1 LARARSAQLY
11 SDAKKLIPGGVNSP
25 ARAWGSVGGD
35 PLFFKR
41 ASGSRIWDVDDNELI
56 DYVCSWGPMI
66 LGHAHPAVI
75 DAAIEAARLGTSF
88 GAPTELEVEMARRV
102 VDAVPSI
109 EVVRFVSSG
118 TEATMSALRLA
129 RARTGRSKILKFN
142 GGYHGHEDAL
152 LVQAGSGLA
161 NQGIASS
168 AGVHPEYAASTLVAE
183 FNDVDS
189 VRVLL
194 KANNGEVA
202 AVIVEPIAGN
212 MGVVTPEPGFLEGL
226 QGLTREHGTLL
237 IFDEVISGFRVALGG
252 AQTVY
257 GVTPDITCLGKIVGG
272 GFPVGAYGASA
283 EIMSEV
289 APLGPMY
296 QAGTLSGN
304 PVAMAAGIATI
315 DELSKPGVYE
325 GLQASTDRLA
335 DGLLGVFDAAGVQA
349 VVNRACGLLT
359 VFFTGSPVF
368 DMSTASATDR
378 EAFGA
383 FFHGMI
389 DNGVYLPPSQF
400 EAWFVSTA
408 HTDADIEETLN
419 AVKKSLPA

>member
-1 LARARSAQLY
+1 LSRAKSVQLF
-11 SDAKKLIPGGVNSP
+11 SDAKTLIPGGVNSP

-35 PLFFKR
+35 PLFFKK

-75 DAAIEAARLGTSF
+75 DAAIDAARSGTSF

-102 VDAVPSI
+102 VAAVPSI

-129 RARTGRSKILKFN
+129 RAKTGRDKILKFN

-152 LVQAGSGLA
+152 LVEAGSGLA

-168 AGVHPEYAASTLVAE
+168 AGVHAGYAASTLVANY
-183 FNDVDS
+183 NDLDS
-189 VRVLL
+189 VRELL
-194 KANNGEVA
+194 EANSGEVA
-202 AVIVEPIAGN
+202 TVIVEPIAGN
-212 MGVVTPEPGFLEGL
+212 MGVVTPAPGFLEGL
-226 QGLTREHGTLL
+226 RDLTTEHGALL

-252 AQTVY
+252 AQSVY

-325 GLQASTDRLA
+325 GLQAKTDMLA
-335 DGLLGVFDAAGVQA
+335 DGVLDVFSKAGVPA
-349 VVNRACGLLT
+349 VINRACGLMT
-359 VFFTGSPVF
+359 VFFTSNQVT
-368 DMSTASATDR
+368 DMDSASATDR

-383 FFHGMI
+383 FYHGMV

-408 HTDADIEETLN
+408 HTDADIESTLESVKN
-419 AVKKSLPA
+419 ALR

>member
-1 LARARSAQLY
+1 MNTANSQELFERA
-11 SDAKKLIPGGVNSP
+11 KELIPGGVNSP
-25 ARAWGSVGGD
+25 ARSWGSVGGN
-35 PLFFKR
+35 PLFISR
-41 ASGSRIWDVDDNELI
+41 AAGSRVWDADGNEFI

-66 LGHAHPAVI
+66 LGHAHPDVIAAVTR
-75 DAAIEAARLGTSF
+75 AAEKGTSY
-88 GAPTELEVEMARRV
+88 GAPTEGEVRLAELV
-102 VDAVPSI
+102 VDSVPSVELI
-109 EVVRFVSSG
+109 RFVNSG

-129 RARTGRSKILKFN
+129 RAFTGRSKIIKFD

-152 LVQAGSGLA
+152 LVKAGSGLA

-183 FNDVDS
+183 FNDIAS
-189 VRVLL
+189 VKLL
-194 KANNGEVA
+194 LEANADEVA

-226 QGLTREHGTLL
+226 RELTAEHGVLL

-252 AQTVY
+252 AQSVY
-257 GVTPDITCLGKIVGG
+257 GITPDITCLGKIIGG

-304 PVAMAAGIATI
+304 PVAMAAGIATL
-315 DELSKPGVYE
+315 DELSKPGGYE
-325 GLQASTDRLA
+325 GLQASTDKLA
-335 DGLLGVFDAAGVQA
+335 DGLLRVFGTAGIKA

-359 VFFTGSPVF
+359 VFFTDNPVV
-368 DMSTASATDR
+368 DMGGASSTDR
-378 EAFGA
+378 ESFGA

-408 HTDADIEETLN
+408 HTDADIQDTLS
-419 AVKKSLPA
+419 AVKNSLPA

>member
-1 LARARSAQLY
+1 
-11 SDAKKLIPGGVNSP
+11 
-25 ARAWGSVGGD
+25 
-35 PLFFKR
+35 
-41 ASGSRIWDVDDNELI
+41 
-56 DYVCSWGPMI
+56 MI

-75 DAAIEAARLGTSF
+75 EAAIEAARLGTSF

-183 FNDVDS
+183 FNDIDS

-383 FFHGMI
+383 FFHEMI